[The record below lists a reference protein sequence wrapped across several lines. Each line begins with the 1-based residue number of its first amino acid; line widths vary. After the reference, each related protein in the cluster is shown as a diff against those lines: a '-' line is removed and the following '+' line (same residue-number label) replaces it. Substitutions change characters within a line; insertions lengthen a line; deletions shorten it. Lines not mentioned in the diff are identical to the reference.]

1 MALASEFKEA
11 LLHLFFP
18 HVCPGCHS
26 DLVSQEQL
34 ICPQCLQSLP
44 FTEFESI
51 PGNPVE
57 KLFWG
62 RSVVQ
67 HASSIFYFIPD
78 TPLQHIIHHIK
89 YKNNPALGAFMGS
102 IMGSRFKQ
110 LYSIQHIDLMIPMPL
125 HPKKEYERGY
135 NQASLLCKGISD
147 VVHIPWRDDVLIR
160 QFHTSTQT
168 RKSRIERWKNVS
180 DVFELHAPSAI
191 ANKHILL
198 IDDVITT
205 GASMDAC
212 AAMLLAKKAAS
223 VSICSLAFTI

>member
-1 MALASEFKEA
+1 MALATDLKEA
-11 LLHLFFP
+11 FLHLFFP
-18 HVCPGCHS
+18 QVCPGCHS

-34 ICPQCLQSLP
+34 ICRECMQSLP
-44 FTEFESI
+44 FTGFEAI
-51 PGNPVE
+51 RDNPVE

-89 YKNNPALGAFMGS
+89 YKNNPALATYMGS
-102 IMGSRFKQ
+102 IMGTKLKLLHSMKK
-110 LYSIQHIDLMIPMPL
+110 IDLMIPMPL

-135 NQASLLCKGISD
+135 NQASLLCEGIHE
-147 VVHIPWRDDVLIR
+147 VVDIPWRNDVLIR

-168 RKSRIERWKNVS
+168 RKSRIERWENVS
-180 DVFELHAPSAI
+180 DVFALCETSVI
-191 ANKHILL
+191 EDKHVLL
-198 IDDVITT
+198 VDDVITT

-212 AAMLLAKKAAS
+212 AAILLEKKAAS
-223 VSICSLAFTI
+223 VSICSLAYTI

>member
-1 MALASEFKEA
+1 
-11 LLHLFFP
+11 
-18 HVCPGCHS
+18 
-26 DLVSQEQL
+26 
-34 ICPQCLQSLP
+34 
-44 FTEFESI
+44 
-51 PGNPVE
+51 
-57 KLFWG
+57 
-62 RSVVQ
+62 
-67 HASSIFYFIPD
+67 
-78 TPLQHIIHHIK
+78 
-89 YKNNPALGAFMGS
+89 MGS

-135 NQASLLCKGISD
+135 NQASLLCKGISNI
-147 VVHIPWRDDVLIR
+147 VHIPWRDDVLIR

-168 RKSRIERWKNVS
+168 RKSRIERWENVS

-223 VSICSLAFTI
+223 VSICSLAYTI